1 MTMQKKLILTSLLAM
16 SFSSFATD
24 YSKCSQFLGGPNS
37 SMGGSPL
44 AGISYVPFNLNENGS
59 LDIHDSVISHSTNDE
74 TKTTEIV
81 YQVPDYA
88 EMYARTTAEAGSN
101 GLINGGWNVD
111 PVMRNARMI
120 VRRNEAGDISEIIS
134 DQNYTQSELDQMMV
148 RLNTQY
154 EASTTEEQRNQNK
167 EMAQRFG
174 QDEFRLPFFT
184 PSQTSIT
191 FEARNGECTP
201 ISISNTALTEPK
213 RDGSTSTVTNHNIPL
228 CRDIHEFFEENPEA
242 KSCFKAQPNRGIE
255 QIFANYSHIDS
266 DPGDGFNMG
275 FGPGYYGG
283 GYNSFM
289 GGGFSGMNFMGVRQQ
304 MLMSSFFGAEH
315 FREEYYNRM
324 GNSPVLNASRILQS
338 CIDLNL
344 GSTISSDSIW
354 AEPTPAPAQS
364 EDSATA
370 VPESE

>member
-1 MTMQKKLILTSLLAM
+1 
-16 SFSSFATD
+16 
-24 YSKCSQFLGGPNS
+24 
-37 SMGGSPL
+37 
-44 AGISYVPFNLNENGS
+44 
-59 LDIHDSVISHSTNDE
+59 
-74 TKTTEIV
+74 
-81 YQVPDYA
+81 
-88 EMYARTTAEAGSN
+88 
-101 GLINGGWNVD
+101 
-111 PVMRNARMI
+111 
-120 VRRNEAGDISEIIS
+120 
-134 DQNYTQSELDQMMV
+134 
-148 RLNTQY
+148 
-154 EASTTEEQRNQNK
+154 
-167 EMAQRFG
+167 
-174 QDEFRLPFFT
+174 
-184 PSQTSIT
+184 
-191 FEARNGECTP
+191 
-201 ISISNTALTEPK
+201 
-213 RDGSTSTVTNHNIPL
+213 
-228 CRDIHEFFEENPEA
+228 
-242 KSCFKAQPNRGIE
+242 
-255 QIFANYSHIDS
+255 
-266 DPGDGFNMG
+266 MG